1 MNSEPVI
8 AYDVFWGS
16 AKGMTNRKTYK
27 LWLTNVVSFIL
38 LTVLAITGL
47 INWLLLPKGYEAKG
61 SFLITLRHFF
71 IEVHEWTALAFMVT
85 IAIHILLH
93 WGYVKTNLKKS
104 DILK

>member
-1 MNSEPVI
+1 
-8 AYDVFWGS
+8 
-16 AKGMTNRKTYK
+16 MTNRKTYK

-93 WGYVKTNLKKS
+93 LGLRKDKFEEIRHLE
-104 DILK
+104 IA

>member
-1 MNSEPVI
+1 MS
-8 AYDVFWGS
+8 
-16 AKGMTNRKTYK
+16 NRKTTK
-27 LWLTNVVSFIL
+27 LWLTNVASFIL

-47 INWLLLPKGYEAKG
+47 INWLLLPKGYEARG

-71 IEVHEWTALAFMVT
+71 VEVHEWTALAFMVT

-93 WGYVKTNLKKS
+93 WGYVKANLKKS